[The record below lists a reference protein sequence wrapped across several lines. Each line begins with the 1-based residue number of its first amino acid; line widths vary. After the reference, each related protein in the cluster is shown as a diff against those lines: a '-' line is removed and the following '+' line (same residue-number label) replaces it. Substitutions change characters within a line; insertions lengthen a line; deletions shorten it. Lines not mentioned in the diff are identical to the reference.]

1 MSAFRRFSAIL
12 LLSIVYISACKAG
25 TTPPTP
31 ITTLDAEQGGKI
43 SYGTVAGATTQAAAM
58 SKILI
63 GMQNT
68 CGERP
73 QIGKVFQF
81 KGTKTVGVFFTVTDH
96 SKANKKVAGLVM
108 SAASGPHQVEAA
120 LISNDASRIGKTVN
134 PMLQQLF
141 SVWHPDGQA
150 AASGA
155 SAGGQSASTGN
166 GHSASS
172 VRLHTVTASDNSAS
186 IGIADGWQLD
196 PHSASSTMVLN
207 GPNGE
212 QAVYT
217 ARLPAVDPN
226 NPQQVQAVRYGIYRG
241 GGTILYPYHQDLG
254 RAYPELLQAW
264 RRANNKPPA
273 KLQVDKI
280 EPIKGAPNCVL
291 VTGHIDVDGQGMKK
305 LIDDICQSQ
314 LSQSGVYT
322 VTRTYN
328 IMTDTQSEREQ
339 NTVMAMYQSV
349 KVNMQVINQQM
360 QQQLQQK
367 QQSDQQWRAF
377 GQQQSDRI
385 RAQGEAAQRDF
396 ANRQA
401 INDAQ
406 HAGYWEQQHNNDVQ
420 HANWS
425 ATQNSSAAPYSNSND
440 GQLDTARNNQGFNNY
455 ILDQTVVQGND
466 LDGTGAVG
474 HATVWNTTAEAL
486 VKYDPK
492 RFEIVD
498 NPNYWEGTDFRR

>member
-1 MSAFRRFSAIL
+1 MSTSKRFSAIL
-12 LLSIVYISACKAG
+12 SLSIVCISACKAG
-25 TTPPTP
+25 TPPPTP
-31 ITTLDAEQGGKI
+31 ITTLDAAQGGKI

-68 CGERP
+68 CGEKP

-96 SKANKKVAGLVM
+96 SKGNKKVGGLVL
-108 SAASGPHQVEAA
+108 SAASGPRQVEAA
-120 LISNDASRIGKTVN
+120 LLSNDASRIGKTVN

-150 AASGA
+150 SASGS
-155 SAGGQSASTGN
+155 SAGEQSAPGGG

-172 VRLHTVTASDNSAS
+172 ARLHTVTAPDNSAS
-186 IGIADGWQLD
+186 IGIPDGWQLD
-196 PHSASSTMVLN
+196 PHSARGTMSMI

-212 QAVYT
+212 QVFFNASKG
-217 ARLPAVDPN
+217 AVDPN
-226 NPQQVQAVRYGIYRG
+226 NPQQVQAVRYGIYK
-241 GGTILYPYHQDLG
+241 GTNTMLYPYHQDLG
-254 RAYPELLQAW
+254 KAYPELLQAW
-264 RRANNKPPA
+264 RRSNNLPPA

-280 EPIKGAPNCVL
+280 EQMKAGNCVL
-291 VTGHIDVDGQGMKK
+291 VTAHIDGNGQGMKK
-305 LIDDICQSQ
+305 MIDSICQFPPAPWGEY
-314 LSQSGVYT
+314 LI
-322 VTRTYN
+322 TRN
-328 IMTDTQSEREQ
+328 FSIMTDAQYEREQ
-339 NTVMAMYQSV
+339 STVIAILISGKQN
-349 KVNMQVINQQM
+349 KQVLDQQA
-360 QQQLQQK
+360 QQDRQKK
-367 QQSDQQWRAF
+367 QQSDNQWRAW

-385 RAQGEAAQRDF
+385 RAQGEAAQRSF
-396 ANRQA
+396 ADRQA
-401 INDAQ
+401 ANDAQ

-425 ATQNSSAAPYSNSND
+425 ASQQSNTAQYSNSND

-466 LDGTGAVG
+466 LDSSGAVG
-474 HATVWNTTAEAL
+474 HATVWNSTAEAL
-486 VKYDPK
+486 VKLDPN